1 MADRLTGKTVLIT
14 GAARGQGAEE
24 ARLFCAEGANVMATD
39 VLADDL
45 GAVVH
50 EVRAKGQSISSVAL
64 DVSSEDEWRR
74 AVNATVKEFGR
85 LDVLINNAGIFD
97 IANAENTDQALWD
110 RIIAVDLTGTWLGIK
125 HCAPAMRDSGG
136 GAVVNIGSVFGKVGS
151 GTSAAYHSA
160 KSGVRTLTKTAAVEF
175 GPQGIRINLILPGI
189 IDTPI
194 LEGLPQGFDEAFLA
208 RTPLGR
214 MGSPSEIAN
223 GAVFLAS
230 DEASYITGTELI
242 IDGGYTAT

>member
-1 MADRLTGKTVLIT
+1 MADRLAGKTVLVT

-45 GAVVH
+45 GEVVH
-50 EVRAKGQSISSVAL
+50 EVRAKGQNISSVAL

-74 AVNATVKEFGR
+74 AVNATIKEFGR

-97 IANAENTDQALWD
+97 IANVENTDVALWE

-125 HCAPAMRDSGG
+125 HCAPVMRDSGG

-194 LEGLPQGFDEAFLA
+194 LEDLPQGFDEAFLA

-223 GAVFLAS
+223 GALFLAS

-242 IDGGYTAT
+242 IDGGYTAS